1 CFKCFLKKLSRRIYY
16 KNYYLLKNLF
26 LYIYKFKKKLNIFS
40 MIFLKFFKLKYKYIN
55 YNKKNNLNK
64 ISNVKFIN
72 NKYIK
77 RSYHSS
83 NFCFDFV
90 IDILKSL
97 AKKEDN
103 MDKRRLRLSY
113 KKLIKKLSPIDEF
126 KNRFI
131 SYKNMP
137 SRLLKRTFN
146 ISKKKNVRN

>member
-55 YNKKNNLNK
+55 
-64 ISNVKFIN
+64 FIN